1 MQQEHIHEH
10 KTTTYRRE
18 KISFSH
24 FFPLRACSF
33 SCAFNNFQF
42 FLTRVRWSFREEKQ
56 NEKKEFFMFF
66 SFLRLLCTLFPIPI
80 CYTRPMHKNSC
91 ELTIKFKFSIFHI
104 SSLLFARSLLEL
116 LYSKKRAFSCHKRWE
131 SFRLTRHSIARSVER
146 WQLVWVDGISSWPE
160 ECKK

>member
-18 KISFSH
+18 KISFSPCELAAPRVH
-24 FFPLRACSF
+24 SIIFNF
-33 SCAFNNFQF
+33 SSLAFVVRVSERRNK
-42 FLTRVRWSFREEKQ
+42 TRKRVFY
-56 NEKKEFFMFF
+56 MFF
-66 SFLRLLCTLFPIPI
+66 SFLWLLCTLFSIPI

-116 LYSKKRAFSCHKRWE
+116 LYSKKRAFSCNKRWE